1 MTLDI
6 HSGFDIDVIGDM
18 TLSITGTP
26 VTLTT
31 GRYAHVDLS
40 TAVRELDDG
49 TTINYLGGEYTRFGA
64 ALVAA
69 LNAASAAA
77 WTVTLDPSTMLYT
90 IDRGAGSFA
99 LAFPNTPA
107 GNNMA
112 DALGFARNSSAA
124 GAQSHTGSRRP
135 WYVIR
140 GLMGGKS
147 RSTDEYEPRNVG
159 DDGETEDGDSFF
171 IGRSITPL
179 YWDFQVPLEPIEAT
193 HRHAATA
200 AVPWTWQHLYTHAR
214 GIEPLGV
221 VDSRERGGV
230 TTVHK
235 LRAQG
240 AGFSPSRIRED
251 WDGAWSI
258 QLDTRYLGEV
268 P

>member
-6 HSGFDIDVIGDM
+6 HAGFDIGVVGDM
-18 TLSITGTP
+18 TITVDGTP

-31 GRYAHVDLS
+31 GRYAHVNLS

-49 TTINYLGGEYTRFGA
+49 TTINYLGGEYTAFA
-64 ALVAA
+64 AF
-69 LNAASAAA
+69 AAA
-77 WTVTLDPSTMLYT
+77 AVSRTVTFSPTTLAYT
-90 IDRGAGSFA
+90 ISSAGDPFT
-99 LAFPNTPA
+99 LAFPATA
-107 GNNMA
+107 QGNSAA
-112 DALGFARNSSAA
+112 DALGFARGASLSSAM
-124 GAQSHTGSRRP
+124 SHTSTRRP

-159 DDGETEDGDSFF
+159 DDGEAEDGDSFF

-200 AVPWTWQHLYTHAR
+200 AVPWTWQHLYAHAR

-221 VDSRERGGV
+221 VDSRERGGT